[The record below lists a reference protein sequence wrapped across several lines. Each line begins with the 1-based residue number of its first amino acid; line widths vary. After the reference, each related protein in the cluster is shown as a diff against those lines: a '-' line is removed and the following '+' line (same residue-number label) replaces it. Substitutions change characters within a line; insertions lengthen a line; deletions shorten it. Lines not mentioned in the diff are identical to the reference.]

1 MTQPAIIRVRAR
13 LMMPTSKPSKWK
25 ICHDRG
31 TITEYRQAM
40 VITSIRCCLAIG
52 PQNSSGEPAIFF
64 RGANVSS
71 EDCQNRCDIT
81 KRNVS
86 APGVPCAD
94 EHRRIPNDRESRC
107 KVPLLSKHELTRVRP
122 SRPSCLPLAAVARQ
136 VRRGARRLSCIQ
148 RKSGQ
153 APGPP
158 RYTRTFRQSK
168 LHSAT
173 HFVKAATPCRP
184 VPICDFVSQWPTIN
198 LFRR

>member
-13 LMMPTSKPSKWK
+13 LIMPTSKPSKWK

-64 RGANVSS
+64 RGANVNS

-107 KVPLLSKHELTRVRP
+107 KVRLLSKPRAGTSATIPSIMFAVSRSCAPSAARSQKTLLYSTEVRP
-122 SRPSCLPLAAVARQ
+122 SARPAAIHAHIPAIEIAFGDTLREASHAVAACAHLR
-136 VRRGARRLSCIQ
+136 
-148 RKSGQ
+148 
-153 APGPP
+153 
-158 RYTRTFRQSK
+158 FRV
-168 LHSAT
+168 AM
-173 HFVKAATPCRP
+173 A
-184 VPICDFVSQWPTIN
+184 DDE